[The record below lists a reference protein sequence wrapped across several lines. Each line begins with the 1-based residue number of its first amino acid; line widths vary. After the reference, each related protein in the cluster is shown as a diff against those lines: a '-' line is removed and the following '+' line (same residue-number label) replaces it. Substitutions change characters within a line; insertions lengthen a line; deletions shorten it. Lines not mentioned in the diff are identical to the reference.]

1 MSLVQAATL
10 LMPAGLI
17 AAFRPLTHASLFL
30 VLYGVTAIYFSG
42 VMVRS
47 QTLLKPPAAPTLQ
60 GLSAAFTPAAS
71 LSARTTCRVAC
82 SSEPEYAGKSAAAAH
97 RCACAMHC
105 RLTANRISAFRED
118 VATRWA

>member
-1 MSLVQAATL
+1 MKYVHGRQAATL

-47 QTLLKPPAAPTLQ
+47 PARHLL
-60 GLSAAFTPAAS
+60 
-71 LSARTTCRVAC
+71 CC
-82 SSEPEYAGKSAAAAH
+82 
-97 RCACAMHC
+97 
-105 RLTANRISAFRED
+105 
-118 VATRWA
+118 

>member
-1 MSLVQAATL
+1 MSLLVQAATL

-47 QTLLKPPAAPTLQ
+47 RTLLKPPAVPML
-60 GLSAAFTPAAS
+60 
-71 LSARTTCRVAC
+71 
-82 SSEPEYAGKSAAAAH
+82 
-97 RCACAMHC
+97 
-105 RLTANRISAFRED
+105 
-118 VATRWA
+118 